1 MPGRNRT
8 GPSGHGRRTG
18 RGLGACS
25 SGEHAMVET
34 NGRCLGHGAGRGARR
49 RGHCFG
55 HGQGRMFDATSRT
68 DMTAEQETVVL
79 KDQVAFL
86 ETQTDAVKRRIDE
99 LKAQQGK
106 NDLKEES

>member
-1 MPGRNRT
+1 
-8 GPSGHGRRTG
+8 
-18 RGLGACS
+18 
-25 SGEHAMVET
+25 
-34 NGRCLGHGAGRGARR
+34 
-49 RGHCFG
+49 
-55 HGQGRMFDATSRT
+55 
-68 DMTAEQETVVL
+68 MTAEQETVVL